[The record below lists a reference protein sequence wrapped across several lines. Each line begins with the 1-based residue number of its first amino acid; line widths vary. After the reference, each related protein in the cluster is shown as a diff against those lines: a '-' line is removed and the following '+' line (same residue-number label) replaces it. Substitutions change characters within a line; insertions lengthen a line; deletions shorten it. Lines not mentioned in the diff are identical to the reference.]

1 MPNSLVIHG
10 SSADRVKAVRDYG
23 NYLNT
28 IKGGFTDTPE
38 GTKLMKQVFDA
49 YSDTS
54 KSGVDAARDAFDAT
68 VKTLMQAEGAD
79 PVLVDCFSK
88 SPSKH

>member
-1 MPNSLVIHG
+1 MYNNFRQSRLLTEVPDSLVIHG
-10 SSADRVKAVRDYG
+10 SSADRVKAIRDYG

-38 GTKLMKQVFDA
+38 GEKLMRQIFDA

-54 KSGVDAARDAFDAT
+54 KAGVDAARDA
-68 VKTLMQAEGAD
+68 LMQ
-79 PVLVDCFSK
+79 P
-88 SPSKH
+88 